1 MLLSG
6 IEIERFINVFI
17 NYLSKVINIP
27 QEEVKYNPT
36 INIENIVF
44 TVDANKELDLYS
56 IERSLPDI
64 EYDPDMFP
72 GVVLRIDEP
81 HLTALIFR
89 SGKMVVTGAKNM
101 QDVIEGAKRIIKT
114 LKKYGIMIDEKPKVQ
129 IQNIVASVNLHVG
142 INIEKVAFLL
152 ENTMY
157 EPEQFPGLIYK
168 MNDPMIV
175 MLLFASGK
183 MVVAGARR
191 EEYIPIA
198 VKKVFDKLVENECIY
213 PLEEEEV
220 EL

>member
-1 MLLSG
+1 M
-6 IEIERFINVFI
+6 
-17 NYLSKVINIP
+17 INIP

-44 TVDANKELDLYS
+44 TVDVNKELDLYS
-56 IERSLPDI
+56 MERSLPDI

-72 GVVLRIDEP
+72 GIILRIEEP
-81 HLTALIFR
+81 HLTALIFK

-114 LKKYGIMIDEKPKVQ
+114 LKKYGLDIDEKPKVQ
-129 IQNIVASVNLHVG
+129 IQNIVASVNLHIG
-142 INIEKVAFLL
+142 INVEKAAFLL
-152 ENTMY
+152 ENSIY

-168 MNDPMIV
+168 MNDPIV
-175 MLLFASGK
+175 VTLLFASGK
-183 MVVAGARR
+183 MVVTGARR

-198 VKKVFDKLVENECIY
+198 VKKVFDKLVENGCVY
-213 PLEEEEV
+213 PLEEQEV